1 MKHKSNNRS
10 QGTPAFG
17 KLRQGDGKLK
27 VGLGYRA
34 GQLTKN
40 ENEIN
45 NEMKRNKKGRGG
57 FSGDVFAQHA

>member
-1 MKHKSNNRS
+1 MKHKSNARS

-17 KLRQGDGKLK
+17 KLKQGGGKFK

-40 ENEIN
+40 ENE
-45 NEMKRNKKGRGG
+45 NEIMK
-57 FSGDVFAQHA
+57 